1 MAVKCLLGVL
11 LLICLSAE
19 VLGACNQ
26 TTGRNGTAGGGTG
39 DFRPLV
45 LLSEA
50 VLMTLGFGLFAG
62 YQSPVRSEGARGV
75 LCVRP
80 PDQRAGDRDVAAGR
94 HSLDHGP
101 RQRAQYGDSRDLSG
115 DCYRPGMLLLGGIA
129 SITALVNGL
138 STETAAIC
146 LAIVI
151 ARGCCRWKVLASI
164 TALINGLSTE
174 TAAICLTIVIGSY
187 TLIGGLGATFYVSY
201 FNTALIFAVLIA
213 ILAKNRIIQCG
224 FSFLGDQVSMI
235 VGNLVSILSG
245 GAICAV
251 VSIVQSYGKTEDEL
265 MREWD
270 KTRSVDNPLKPWGP
284 TYQSAYKMTSANKLN
299 DRPSFEEIR
308 RFCRRP
314 RMTALIAGIGLSL
327 VLVIIWPAGMLGV
340 YLVGEDTTQNPL
352 GSADAV
358 FDLLTCSSGP
368 AGNRDQ
374 SYLTFFSTGGLMFG
388 VINIIGN
395 FGAVFCD
402 QAYWQSTIAARPL
415 QGVWGFISGGLAWF
429 AIPFSMATTVGLA
442 FVALSTRS
450 GKELLSAEDVDKGLV
465 ASVVVNQ
472 LMGHTGQAILLL
484 MLLMAVMS
492 TGSAEVIAVTSIIV
506 YDIYKDYISP
516 FRRDLEEDDCVLCG
530 RKRENPVSED
540 EKCFCHPIS
549 SCTKCHEE
557 NHARAQPTG
566 FYQYTCPTHAAYR
579 NYLDML
585 LGKKNIY
592 IVVVTVATV
601 PLVLLA
607 DAAGLN
613 LGWLYLF
620 MGVLIGAAVIPI
632 GMALFWARTTAA
644 GMISG
649 ATVGCVLALICWL
662 GTAASFPG
670 GLGGGNFIK
679 NSGDQVSMIVGNLV
693 SILSGGAICAVV
705 SIVQSYDKTEDE
717 LMREWDKTRSVDN
730 PLKPWGPTY
739 QSAYKMTSA
748 NKLND
753 RPSFEEIR
761 RFCRRPRMTALI
773 AGIGLSLVLVIIW
786 PAGMLGVGV
795 MNGSEFQHWVNVSQT
810 WAFLAAAFVIIV
822 PLVQEVVSIYKNY
835 QVNKEHGKGDQEVYQ
850 NGTATTGLPPD
861 ATVTRL

>member
-1 MAVKCLLGVL
+1 MTLKCCVSVL
-11 LLICLSAE
+11 LLISLSAE
-19 VLGACNQ
+19 VRGACNQ

-62 YQSPVRSEGARGV
+62 LVALAFTLVRKHVYHDQDDLDTTFDAGGQVSVGLTATTIVSQWTWAATLLQSCTVASKFGISGPFWY
-75 LCVRP
+75 
-80 PDQRAGDRDVAAGR
+80 AAGASVQIIVFAILSIEMKMKAPGAKTYLQVIKAR
-94 HSLDHGP
+94 FGP
-101 RQRAQYGDSRDLSG
+101 KAHVVFCVFALLTNVLVT
-115 DCYRPGMLLLGGIA
+115 GMLLLGGIA

-146 LAIVI
+146 LA
-151 ARGCCRWKVLASI
+151 
-164 TALINGLSTE
+164 
-174 TAAICLTIVIGSY
+174 IVIGSY

-213 ILAKNRIIQCG
+213 ILAK
-224 FSFLGDQVSMI
+224 
-235 VGNLVSILSG
+235 
-245 GAICAV
+245 
-251 VSIVQSYGKTEDEL
+251 
-265 MREWD
+265 
-270 KTRSVDNPLKPWGP
+270 
-284 TYQSAYKMTSANKLN
+284 
-299 DRPSFEEIR
+299 
-308 RFCRRP
+308 
-314 RMTALIAGIGLSL
+314 
-327 VLVIIWPAGMLGV
+327 V
-340 YLVGEDTTQNPL
+340 YLVGEDTAQNPL

-530 RKRENPVSED
+530 MKRENPVSED

-566 FYQYTCPTHAAYR
+566 FHQYTCPTHAAYR

-717 LMREWDKTRSVDN
+717 LMREWEKTRSVDN

-810 WAFLAAAFVIIV
+810 WAFLAAAFVIVV

-835 QVNKEHGKGDQEVYQ
+835 RANKEHGKGDQEVYQ

>member
-1 MAVKCLLGVL
+1 MTVKYGVAVFL
-11 LLICLSAE
+11 LLCLAAE
-19 VLGACNQ
+19 VRGACNR
-26 TTGRNGTAGGGTG
+26 TAGRNGTAGAGTG

-50 VLMTLGFGLFAG
+50 VLLTLGFGLFAG
-62 YQSPVRSEGARGV
+62 LVAFAFTLVRKHVYHDQDDLDTTFDAGGQVSVGLTATTIVSQWTWAATLLQSCTVASKFGISGPFWY
-75 LCVRP
+75 
-80 PDQRAGDRDVAAGR
+80 AAGA
-94 HSLDHGP
+94 SV
-101 RQRAQYGDSRDLSG
+101 QIIVFAILSIEMKMKAPG
-115 DCYRPGMLLLGGIA
+115 AKTYLQVIKARFGAKAHLVFCVFALLTNVLVTGMLLLGGIA

-138 STETAAIC
+138 STETASIC
-146 LAIVI
+146 LA
-151 ARGCCRWKVLASI
+151 
-164 TALINGLSTE
+164 
-174 TAAICLTIVIGSY
+174 IVIGSY

-201 FNTALIFAVLIA
+201 FNTALIFTVLI
-213 ILAKNRIIQCG
+213 IIIAK
-224 FSFLGDQVSMI
+224 
-235 VGNLVSILSG
+235 
-245 GAICAV
+245 
-251 VSIVQSYGKTEDEL
+251 
-265 MREWD
+265 
-270 KTRSVDNPLKPWGP
+270 
-284 TYQSAYKMTSANKLN
+284 
-299 DRPSFEEIR
+299 
-308 RFCRRP
+308 
-314 RMTALIAGIGLSL
+314 
-327 VLVIIWPAGMLGV
+327 V
-340 YLVGEDTTQNPL
+340 YLVGADATQNPL

-358 FDLLTCSSGP
+358 FDLLACSSGP

-415 QGVWGFISGGLAWF
+415 QGVWGFISGGLTWF

-442 FVALSTRS
+442 YVALGTVK
-450 GKELLSAEDVDKGLV
+450 GEALLSGEDVDKGLV

-472 LMGHTGQAILLL
+472 LMGHTGQVILLL

-506 YDIYKDYISP
+506 YDIYKDYICP
-516 FRRDLEEDDCVLCG
+516 FRRGLEEDDCVLCG
-530 RKRENPVSED
+530 KKRENAISEA
-540 EKCFCHPIS
+540 EKCLCHPIS

-557 NHARAQPTG
+557 DRLRTQQAD

-579 NYLDML
+579 NYMEML

-613 LGWLYLF
+613 LGWIYLF

-632 GMALFWARTTAA
+632 GMALFWSRTTAG
-644 GMISG
+644 GMIAG
-649 ATVGCVLALICWL
+649 ATIGCVLAVICWL
-662 GTAASFPG
+662 ITAATFPG

-679 NSGDQVSMIVGNLV
+679 NTGDQVSMIVGNLV

-705 SIVQSYDKTEDE
+705 SVVQSLRKPSGE
-717 LMREWDKTRSVDN
+717 LLKEWEKTRRVDN

-753 RPSFEEIR
+753 RPSFDEIR
-761 RFCRRPRMTALI
+761 SFCRKPRMTALI
-773 AGIGLSLVLVIIW
+773 AGIVLSVVLVIVW

-795 MNGSEFQHWVNVSQT
+795 MNGAEFQHWVNVSQT
-810 WAFLAAAFVIIV
+810 WAFLAAAFLIIV
-822 PLVQEVVSIYKNY
+822 PLVQEVMSIYNNY
-835 QVNKEHGKGDQEVYQ
+835 RVNKANRNGDPEVIMNESASGP
-850 NGTATTGLPPD
+850 NGVMPPD
-861 ATVTRL
+861 SSTTRL